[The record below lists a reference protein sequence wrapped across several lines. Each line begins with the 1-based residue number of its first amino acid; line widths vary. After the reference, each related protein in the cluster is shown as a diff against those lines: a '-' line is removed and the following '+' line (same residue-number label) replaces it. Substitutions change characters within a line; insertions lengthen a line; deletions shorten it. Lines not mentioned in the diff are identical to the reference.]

1 MTDIEQF
8 DNASLIVALTEKLRE
23 YQSWAGETHLQK
35 ATYVLKRVLGVPIEF
50 KFILYKHGP
59 FSFDLRDE
67 IGWMRSS
74 RLLEWEVR
82 SNFYGPSL
90 RPGQLSPTLKRQFP
104 VMPSRYSGQIDFV
117 AHRFGGKN
125 VAELE
130 RLTTAIYVTLDEQT
144 PCQERA
150 RYINELKP
158 HVSIPEADAALVE
171 ADALI
176 QAANTRFPRVMTA

>member
-1 MTDIEQF
+1 MIDMARFDI
-8 DNASLIVALTEKLRE
+8 ARLIIALTEKLGE

-35 ATYVLKRVLGVPIEF
+35 ATYVLKRVLGVPF
-50 KFILYKHGP
+50 KFDFILYKHGP

-67 IGWMRSS
+67 IGWMRSM

-90 RPGQLSPTLKRQFP
+90 RVGPLSQKLKKQFSAMPNTYSRQL
-104 VMPSRYSGQIDFV
+104 DFV
-117 AHRFGGKN
+117 AQRFGGKN
-125 VAELE
+125 VAALE
-130 RLTTAIYVTLDEQT
+130 RLTTAIYATLDEST
-144 PCQERA
+144 PREDRA

-158 HVSIPEADAALVE
+158 HVSIPEADAALAE

-176 QAANTRFPRVMTA
+176 VAANKQFPLAMTA

>member
-1 MTDIEQF
+1 
-8 DNASLIVALTEKLRE
+8 LIVALTEKLRE
-23 YQSWAGETHLQK
+23 HQSWAGETHLQK
-35 ATYVLKRVLGVPIEF
+35 AAYVLKRVLNVPIEF
-50 KFILYKHGP
+50 NFILYRHGP
-59 FSFDLRDE
+59 FSFGLRDE
-67 IGWMRSS
+67 IGWMRFT

-104 VMPSRYSGQIDFV
+104 EIPNRYSREIEFV
-117 AHRFGGKN
+117 ADRFGGKN
-125 VAELE
+125 VAALE

-144 PCQERA
+144 PLEQRA
-150 RYINELKP
+150 RYLNELKP

-176 QAANTRFPRVMTA
+176 EASYHQFPRAMNA

>member
-1 MTDIEQF
+1 MERF
-8 DNASLIVALTEKLRE
+8 ENASLIVALTERLRE
-23 YQSWAGETHLQK
+23 HQSWAGETHLQK
-35 ATYVLKRVLGVPIEF
+35 AAYVLKRVLHVPIEF
-50 KFILYKHGP
+50 NFILYKHGP

-67 IGWMRSS
+67 IRWMRAT

-104 VMPSRYSGQIDFV
+104 EIPTRYSREIEFV
-117 AHRFGGKN
+117 ADRFGGKN
-125 VAELE
+125 VAALE

-144 PCQERA
+144 PREQRA
-150 RYINELKP
+150 RYLNELKP
-158 HVSIPEADAALVE
+158 HVSIPEADAALIE

-176 QAANTRFPRVMTA
+176 DASYQQFPRAMNA